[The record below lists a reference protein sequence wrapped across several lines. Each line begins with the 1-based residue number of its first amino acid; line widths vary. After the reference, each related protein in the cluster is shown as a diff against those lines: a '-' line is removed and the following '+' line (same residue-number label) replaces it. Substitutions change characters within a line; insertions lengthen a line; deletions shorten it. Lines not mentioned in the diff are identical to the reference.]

1 MKKIHLSHLLLLL
14 LCCFIATV
22 SVSAQDS
29 KTKKANDLFDKFSFP
44 EAAEA
49 YKKIL
54 AKEDIGEAKIKLAD
68 CYRFMNMPVE
78 AEYWYEQVVQLSES
92 EPIHKYYYGMAL
104 KSNGK
109 FEEAKQQFLQYA
121 QLVPADTRGL
131 RQVEACEQATYFMTD
146 PGIYQITLANNVNS
160 AKADFGPAFYKEGII
175 YASEENVKNNEME
188 YNWREQPFLD
198 LFYAK
203 KEGENPAQLTK
214 GETFKG
220 TVNTYLHEGTLA
232 FTSDY
237 GTMYFTRNSY
247 YKGRIGYDTEE
258 KLKTVNLQIFE
269 AKAEGGDDKFGSV
282 KSMPFNNDD
291 YSVGHPTLSAD
302 GQALYFVSDMP
313 GGYGGTDLYVS
324 YKSGDSWGQPENI
337 GPEINTEGNE
347 MFPFMAKDGT
357 LFFSSDALPGLGGL
371 DIFSTKQ
378 LSDGTWSQAENLRY
392 PINTNADDFALI
404 IDEKNENGYFS
415 SNRPGGKGD
424 DDIYSFTRLNNI
436 MTGIVVDCNT
446 QKPIQDAVVEL
457 KEGGAVMQKR
467 KTNASGTFT
476 FPMSP
481 GREYVVAASKEGY
494 EDGTQNVNTIDVSS
508 AQIDIKIPICPK
520 KDAGTGKDNM
530 IDTDGD
536 GIPDTPAGGAGGPC
550 SVKGKITDKTT
561 GKAVNGAIVKL
572 TDLNTREEKTFVT
585 GSDGAYEFSMA
596 SESDYT
602 VFAQKEFYFSETK
615 TVSSKGVDCSKPLTV
630 DLGMGRI
637 PVDGNGKPVLD
648 ANGKAPYI
656 PDGGGKSNISTLP
669 DWMKLNHIYYDFDKS
684 NIRAD
689 AKPELDKVVRL
700 MAENP
705 GLKIELRSHTD
716 ARGTHEYNQALSD
729 SRAQSARD
737 YLLGRGINS
746 EDITAKGFGETQ
758 LANDCADGVPCSNAK
773 HQENRRTEF
782 VITGYDV
789 GGGLQSLPRYYYKS
803 DYHRGKNYYKS
814 ATSDTESS
822 SSSGTYSDSGAWS
835 SSSTSTSSTSGS
847 VSSGTYYDQLGMVGS
862 GTSYSSDPKFVNCCG
877 VTLNAGSGSSTSSSS
892 SGSTYQSSSSSSH
905 TSSSTYSAP
914 AASSSYK
921 TSSSTSAPKSVAPAE
936 STNTGGSMGSSY
948 DTASTSSTPAASG
961 NVDSPSS
968 SSMEYKIQIGNYRD
982 PDVAQFSSLN
992 ELGAVE
998 AEDTPTGTKRIMLG
1012 TFSDKAAAED
1022 ALYKAKQR
1030 GFGEAYLVTFQN
1042 GLRVGR

>member
-1 MKKIHLSHLLLLL
+1 MEKINLSYLLLLLL
-14 LCCFIATV
+14 LCFVTAT
-22 SVSAQDS
+22 VSAQDNR
-29 KTKKANDLFDKFSFP
+29 TKKANDLFDKFSFP
-44 EAAEA
+44 DAAEA

-54 AKEDIGEAKIKLAD
+54 AKEDVAEAKTKLAD

-146 PGIYQITLANNVNS
+146 PGIYQITLANSVNS
-160 AKADFGPAFYKEGII
+160 DKADFGPTFYKEGII

-203 KEGENPAQLTK
+203 KEGENPSQLAK

-220 TVNTYLHEGTLA
+220 SVNTYLHEGTLT
-232 FTSDY
+232 FTNDFS
-237 GTMYFTRNSY
+237 TMYFTRNSY
-247 YKGRIGYDTEE
+247 YRGRIGYDTEE

-269 AKAEGGDDKFGSV
+269 GKAEGDNDKFGSI

-291 YSVGHPTLSAD
+291 YSVGHPALSAD

-324 YKSGDSWGQPENI
+324 YKNGDSWGQPENI

-347 MFPFMAKDGT
+347 MFPFVAKDGM
-357 LFFSSDALPGLGGL
+357 LFFASDALPGLGGL
-371 DIFSTKQ
+371 DLFSTKQ

-457 KEGGAVMQKR
+457 QEGGAVMQKR

-481 GREYVVAASKEGY
+481 GKEYVVTATKDGY
-494 EDGTQNVNTIDVSS
+494 EEGAQNVNTIDVSS
-508 AQIDIKIPICPK
+508 AQVDIKIPICPK
-520 KDAGTGKDNM
+520 KDTGNDNQAGSCTVTGQ
-530 IDTDGD
+530 
-536 GIPDTPAGGAGGPC
+536 
-550 SVKGKITDKTT
+550 ITDKTT
-561 GKAVNGAIVKL
+561 GKPVNGAIVKL
-572 TDLNTREEKTFVT
+572 TDMNSNEEKTFVT
-585 GSDGAYEFSMA
+585 GPDGIYTFSMA
-596 SESDYT
+596 SEADYT

-615 TVSSKGVDCSKPLTV
+615 TVSTKGIDCSNPLTV

-637 PVDGNGKPVLD
+637 PVGTDGKPSSGSTT
-648 ANGKAPYI
+648 NGGTPI
-656 PDGGGKSNISTLP
+656 ITDNGTSNIGTLP
-669 DWMKLNHIYYDFDKS
+669 SWLKLNHIYYDFDKS
-684 NIRAD
+684 AIRAD

-729 SRAQSARD
+729 RRAQSARD
-737 YLLGRGINS
+737 YLVGRGINS
-746 EDITAKGFGETQ
+746 EDIAAKGFGETT

-782 VITGYDV
+782 AITGYSV
-789 GGGLQSLPRYYYKS
+789 NGGLQSLPRYYYKS
-803 DYHRGKNYYKS
+803 DYHKGKDYYKKGTDAS
-814 ATSDTESS
+814 SDNSGSS
-822 SSSGTYSDSGAWS
+822 SSSSSVYDDSGTW
-835 SSSTSTSSTSGS
+835 SSTSSAGGSSTTN
-847 VSSGTYYDQLGMVGS
+847 SGTYYDQIGMVGS
-862 GTSYSSDPKFVNCCG
+862 GHSGVSSSYTSGSEGKFVNCCG
-877 VTLNAGSGSSTSSSS
+877 VGLNAGSSTTSSSS
-892 SGSTYQSSSSSSH
+892 STYTPPASSSKK
-905 TSSSTYSAP
+905 SSSTNNP
-914 AASSSYK
+914 VPPSSTT
-921 TSSSTSAPKSVAPAE
+921 TSSTTIGASD
-936 STNTGGSMGSSY
+936 SMSGSY
-948 DTASTSSTPAASG
+948 DTTTTNPSSGDMQSSPATSSGTT
-961 NVDSPSS
+961 
-968 SSMEYKIQIGNYRD
+968 EYKIQIGNYRN
-982 PDVAQFSSLN
+982 PEITQFDALS
-992 ELGAVE
+992 ELGSVE
-998 AEDTPTGTKRIMLG
+998 AESTATGTKRIMLG
-1012 TFSDKAAAED
+1012 TFYDKAAAED

-1030 GFGEAYLVTFQN
+1030 GFNEAYLVTFQD
-1042 GLRVGR
+1042 GLRIGR